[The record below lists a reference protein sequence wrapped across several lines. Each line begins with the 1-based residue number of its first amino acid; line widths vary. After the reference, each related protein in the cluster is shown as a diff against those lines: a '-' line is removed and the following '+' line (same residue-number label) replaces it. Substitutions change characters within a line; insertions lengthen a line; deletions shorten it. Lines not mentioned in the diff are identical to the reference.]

1 MKNLREFLVPHNVLQ
16 RETIAIA
23 LILAACLPAAA
34 VHARWAVVTVLVAV
48 GVAVL
53 VSENATLAFACM
65 LLSSMFGVFESP
77 VDAAC
82 ACRGDVDYCQ
92 SIDGSVPLCHATV
105 AFRWYLFVSLS
116 LGVALWLVNVAR
128 LRKAAVF
135 WLSGLLVLHAVVG
148 LKVPLYHASE
158 PFCRASRQSL
168 CTVAFGGLLVVAM
181 QVFTALLA
189 TVRAYRRPAEGAQQ
203 QPTRR
208 SRSNVR

>member
-1 MKNLREFLVPHNVLQ
+1 MKNALQ
-16 RETIAIA
+16 RETIAIG

-34 VHARWAVVTVLVAV
+34 VSAHWAFATVLVAV
-48 GVAVL
+48 GVAVF

-65 LLSSMFGVFESP
+65 LLSSMFGVFERP

-82 ACRGDVDYCQ
+82 ACRGDADYCQ

-105 AFRWYLFVSLS
+105 AFRSYLLVSLL
-116 LGVALWLVNVAR
+116 LGVALWLVNIAR

-135 WLSGLLVLHAVVG
+135 WLSGLLVLHAAVG
-148 LKVPLYHASE
+148 LKLPLYHASE

-189 TVRAYRRPAEGAQQ
+189 AVRAQRRPTERA
-203 QPTRR
+203 R
-208 SRSNVR
+208 RSNVR